1 MAKSKVQFQK
11 GYSLFEFLKDYGS
24 EAQCEKALFA
34 WRFPHGFVCP
44 ECANKTF
51 CQLKCRPRVLQC
63 NHCRHQLSLTGNTI
77 FANTKL
83 PLTKW
88 FLAMHLLSQTKTG
101 LSAMELKRQLGVK
114 YDTAWMLKHKLLQAM
129 KESDDKQPISGII
142 QLDDVY
148 WGGERRGGKRG
159 RGAAGKTPFVA
170 AVALNKEGHPIK
182 MRMTV
187 VDGFKTKSIAD
198 WAKRHV
204 ASGSAVIS

>member
-1 MAKSKVQFQK
+1 MAKSKIQFQK
-11 GYSLFEFLKDYGS
+11 GYSLFEFLKDYGT
-24 EAQCEKALFA
+24 EAQCENALFT
-34 WRFPHGFVCP
+34 WRFPNGFVCP
-44 ECANKTF
+44 ECANKT
-51 CQLKCRPRVLQC
+51 CCRLRRRPRVWQC
-63 NHCRHQLSLTGNTI
+63 NHCRHQMSLTGNTI

-159 RGAAGKTPFVA
+159 RGDYRVITQPHQQANEANGEGCMPAELVA
-170 AVALNKEGHPIK
+170 IVGIDVVFNPRSEQHGEG
-182 MRMTV
+182 
-187 VDGFKTKSIAD
+187 
-198 WAKRHV
+198 
-204 ASGSAVIS
+204 